1 MRGVEDEL
9 RLHYQALDP
18 AAGDAL
24 PTPEQRAAD
33 LRRIL
38 AEPAGLTQLPV
49 RQPAARRASMPRRR
63 LLAVGLVAA
72 TVAAGTVVGVNL
84 LSPDLQSAAGQ
95 WPRPLVVE
103 PLGSGQPPAAE
114 LLRRLAVKVEA
125 LPDPVGPGAWE
136 EVRSVTQVLERPVDR
151 STATQQRTIDLEVLT
166 EPDGTR
172 LLGRPHG
179 SAPPTFDHY
188 RPGGKEDAYVGTIP
202 QDEAAF
208 GPWLWQGPVLRGYSF
223 YRVAEL
229 FGTRALNPRQRAWA
243 LRQLATVTDLNSPG
257 RATDRAGR
265 RGLAITIDDVDAPG
279 GFGKPVRITLVINE
293 NDGSLLARET
303 VLTEDPGH
311 FDDVPLPAVWVYQ
324 EFKPAVRR
332 IPAK

>member
-18 AAGDAL
+18 AAGDGL
-24 PTPEQRAAD
+24 PTLEQRAAD

-38 AEPAGLTQLPV
+38 AEPAGVTQLPV
-49 RQPAARRASMPRRR
+49 RPAARPRSLPRRR

-72 TVAAGTVVGVNL
+72 TVVAGTAIGVTL
-84 LSPDLQSAAGQ
+84 LDSGLQSAGGQ
-95 WPRPLVVE
+95 QFNPLVVE
-103 PLGSGQPPAAE
+103 PIGPGQPPAAD
-114 LLRRLAVKVEA
+114 LLRQLAAKVEA
-125 LPDPVGPGAWE
+125 IPDSVGLGAWE
-136 EVRSVTQVLERPVDR
+136 EVRSVTWVLDRPVDR
-151 STATQQRTIDLEVLT
+151 STATQQRTIDLEVVT

-179 SAPPTFDHY
+179 SGPPTFEHY
-188 RPGGKEDAYVGTIP
+188 RPGGKDDNYLGAIP

-208 GPWLWQGPVLRGYSF
+208 GPWLWQGPVLRGHTF

-229 FGTRALNPRQRAWA
+229 FGTRALNPRQRAWV

-257 RATDRAGR
+257 RATDHAGR

-279 GFGKPVRITLVINE
+279 GFGKPVRITLVLDE
-293 NDGSLLARET
+293 TDGSLLARET
-303 VLTEDPGH
+303 VLTKDPGH

-324 EFKPAVRR
+324 EFRPVVRR